1 MTKQVLKIVKATFF
15 KREPK
20 QSTDLTPEQIYL
32 VKDGTEFEIQSYA
45 YADGDNDFDGHI
57 KFALK
62 EKAINGFNTWYVYG
76 KHIEVE
82 FDGKE
87 VYPEEEQASRLVLEV
102 DQDTVLKRRPVDSSQ
117 LAADEK
123 VAIAK
128 GKRLELHSYGYAD
141 AKGDFNNH
149 IRFAIADDDDYING
163 VSTWYV
169 YDQHAHVEL
178 HDERVYPL
186 PKQPMQSAS
195 IPKPTPTPS
204 PQPSSTTKFQG
215 KSITLPGGKVV
226 YTDQPIVPNGIFTWG
241 HATHSGT
248 RVPQQ
253 TAHVNNMLKLAA
265 NLERARQ
272 QIGKPFRI
280 TSWYRPEPWNSRV
293 GGAKRSQHLTGSGVD
308 ITVVGYSGRQLGN
321 AFIDWWP
328 GGLGIYPGNRKHILH
343 LDVGPKRK
351 WGF

>member
-1 MTKQVLKIVKATFF
+1 MPTQILKIVKPTFF

-20 QSTDLTPEQIYL
+20 QASELSSEQLHL
-32 VKDGTEFEIQSYA
+32 VKDVIEFEIQSYA
-45 YADGDNDFDGHI
+45 YADGENDFDGHI

-62 EKAINGFNTWYVYG
+62 DKVINGINTWYVYG
-76 KHIEVE
+76 KHIEIE

-87 VYPEEEQASRLVLEV
+87 VYPEEEQAARLVLEI
-102 DQDTVLKRRPVDSSQ
+102 DQDTVLKRRPVDTAQ

-123 VAIAK
+123 VGISK
-128 GKRLELHSYGYAD
+128 GKVIELHSYAYAD
-141 AKGDFNNH
+141 AKGDFNHH
-149 IRFAIADDDDYING
+149 IKFAIADDDDYING
-163 VSTWYV
+163 MSTWYV
-169 YDQHAHVEL
+169 YDQHAHIEL
-178 HDERVYPL
+178 QDERVYPPL
-186 PKQPMQSAS
+186 PQAVQPAS
-195 IPKPTPTPS
+195 IPKPAPS
-204 PQPSSTTKFQG
+204 GGSDKYQG

-226 YTDQPIVPNGIFTWG
+226 YTDQPIIPNGIFTWG
-241 HATHSGT
+241 QATHNAT

-253 TAHVNNMLKLAA
+253 AAHVANITKLAT

-293 GGAKRSQHLTGSGVD
+293 GGARRSQHLTGSGVD
-308 ITVVGYSGRQLGN
+308 IVVSGYNGRQLGN
-321 AFIDWWP
+321 AFLNWWP